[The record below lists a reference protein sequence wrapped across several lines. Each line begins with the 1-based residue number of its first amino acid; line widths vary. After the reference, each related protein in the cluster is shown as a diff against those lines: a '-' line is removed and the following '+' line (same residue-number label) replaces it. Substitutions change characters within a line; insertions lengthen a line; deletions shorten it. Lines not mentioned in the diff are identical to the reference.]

1 MLYLMAILT
10 RPVSSAKQCGISGSC
25 ASIPLELGMF
35 AVLDAVSIV
44 FGYSHLHC
52 WQSLDCVLKET
63 THA

>member
-1 MLYLMAILT
+1 MAILT
-10 RPVSSAKQCGISGSC
+10 RPVSSAKQCGVSGSF

-35 AVLDAVSIV
+35 AVLDAVSIC

-52 WQSLDCVLKET
+52 WQSLGRVLKET